1 MLCNSLKGSAREK
14 TKQRKQKQKTRSCSS
29 HCILNNALRIWSEK
43 EFFLH
48 DNISFSLHAN
58 SLCISN
64 AFSQILMYMD
74 GVHGKWPLDAIKAV
88 FSRRYL
94 LQNCAVELFTSTG
107 SKWDTSAG
115 SYRLRVFPSS
125 P

>member
-1 MLCNSLKGSAREK
+1 ML
-14 TKQRKQKQKTRSCSS
+14 
-29 HCILNNALRIWSEK
+29 SEK
-43 EFFLH
+43 EFFS

-74 GVHGKWPLDAIKAV
+74 GLHGKWPLDAIKAV

-94 LQNCAVELFTSTG
+94 LQNCAIELFTSTG
-107 SKWDTSAG
+107 SKWHTFAG
-115 SYRLRVFPSS
+115 SYWLRVLFPIG